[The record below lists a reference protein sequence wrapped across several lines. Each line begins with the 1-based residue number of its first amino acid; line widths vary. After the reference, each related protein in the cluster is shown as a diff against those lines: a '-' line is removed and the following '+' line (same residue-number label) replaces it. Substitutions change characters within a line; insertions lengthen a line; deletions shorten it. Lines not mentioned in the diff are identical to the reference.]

1 MKLFKI
7 AIPFWQHWLQ
17 LYAEHPELNA
27 QTWTEQQATINHNW
41 FGFPHAWKDALEP
54 LGYEVFEVLANVDL
68 VQKTWAAE
76 RGFAYDET
84 AWKYDILKGQ
94 ILDFQPDVLFV
105 ADMFQFSPE
114 WIQAVRE
121 SCPSIRLVMGW
132 CGGPWPNDTL
142 FNAYDFTLSCVPEIV
157 DILSG
162 QGHRTFHLNHSFD
175 PRILDRLNIIQPP
188 TIDFSFIGNINRNNQ
203 FHVARDA
210 TLEQLV
216 SEVKVEIF
224 SLAFYTNDSLRTNV
238 RRLAKAQVFGL
249 AQQLKGVGLPGSW
262 LDRLPVLSSAASLS
276 TPPRRAVN
284 PRLKPFMQPPRFGIP
299 MFQALRDSKATF
311 NSHIDLSAN
320 SASNMR
326 LFEATGVGTCLVTDH
341 KANLHELF
349 EPDREVLT
357 YSSPDECLEKVKWV
371 LANPQKRDEIA
382 QAGQARTL
390 KEHALPLRAIQLDEI
405 LQHELQRLT
414 ALV

>member
-17 LYAEHPELNA
+17 LYSEHPELA
-27 QTWTEQQATINHNW
+27 TQTWAEQQATINHNW

-54 LGYEVFEVLANVDL
+54 LGYDVLEVLANVNL

-76 RGFAYDET
+76 RNFVYNEAS
-84 AWKYDILKGQ
+84 WKYDILKGQ
-94 ILDFQPDVLFV
+94 ILEFQPEILFV

-114 WIQAVRE
+114 WIQHIRQ

-132 CGGPWPNDTL
+132 CGGPWPNDGL
-142 FNAYDFTLSCVPEIV
+142 FKAYDFTLSCVPEIV
-157 DILSG
+157 DILSQ

-175 PRILDRLNIIQPP
+175 PRILDRIDTSRPP
-188 TIDFSFIGNINRNNQ
+188 SIDFSFIGNINRNSQ

-210 TLEQLV
+210 TLEKLV
-216 SEVKVEIF
+216 ADIQAEIF
-224 SLAFYTNDSLRTNV
+224 TLAFYEKDGLKTNARRLTKGQLLHVAQWLKAAGMSAPWLDSLPLFKSVAT
-238 RRLAKAQVFGL
+238 
-249 AQQLKGVGLPGSW
+249 LKT
-262 LDRLPVLSSAASLS
+262 A
-276 TPPRRAVN
+276 PRRAIN
-284 PRLKPFMQPPRFGIP
+284 PRIKPFMQPPRFGIP
-299 MFQALRDSKATF
+299 MFQTLRDSKATF

-326 LFEATGVGTCLVTDH
+326 LFEATGVGTCLVTDY
-341 KANLHELF
+341 KTNLHTLF
-349 EPDREVLT
+349 EPDYEVLT
-357 YSSPDECLEKVKWV
+357 YNSPDECVEKVKWV
-371 LANPQKRDEIA
+371 LAHPQKRDEIA

-390 KEHALPLRAIQLDEI
+390 KDHALSLRAVQLDEI
-405 LQHELQRLT
+405 LQHEIQRLS